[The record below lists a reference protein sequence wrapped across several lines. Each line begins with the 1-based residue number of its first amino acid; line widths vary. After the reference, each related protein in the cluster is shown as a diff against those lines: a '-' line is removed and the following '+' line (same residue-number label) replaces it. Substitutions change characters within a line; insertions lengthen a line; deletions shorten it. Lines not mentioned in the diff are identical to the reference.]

1 MLTLSILGEDSA
13 PPTAP
18 EDAAHTPSQNP
29 GQASIPTVTP
39 IEISVVPPSP
49 PRKPRTPNGPVQVF
63 QVRPGRDNSTPDK
76 YLRLPRA
83 VQALYLKPLRRVPT
97 DGVPCCDLQLRS
109 YSVRNLEFFADFAVR
124 VAYYLKLPAFGPHPL
139 PRITEK
145 WTVPK
150 SHFIFKKVQE
160 NFMRITHRRII
171 QIKDGH
177 PDNVK
182 LWLAYLTKNQYHG
195 IGMKANVWE
204 WSGLGMSLLIIGHV
218 TCSDLLTSQPR
229 QMWLERWTE
238 ALMQKRATLTRH
250 GNISATP
257 KR

>member
-1 MLTLSILGEDSA
+1 MLGENSA
-13 PPTAP
+13 PPIAP
-18 EDAAHTPSQNP
+18 EDFKDAPSQSP
-29 GQASIPTVTP
+29 GQGSIPAATP
-39 IEISVVPPSP
+39 AEIPVMPPSP
-49 PRKPRTPNGPVQVF
+49 PRKPRTPNLPFRVSPVHPQ
-63 QVRPGRDNSTPDK
+63 RDNSTPDK

-204 WSGLGMSLLIIGHV
+204 WSGLGRSLLIVGHV
-218 TCSDLLTSQPR
+218 TCSDLLISPSL

-238 ALMQKRATLTRH
+238 ALRQKRAILTRH
-250 GNISATP
+250 GNILAIP